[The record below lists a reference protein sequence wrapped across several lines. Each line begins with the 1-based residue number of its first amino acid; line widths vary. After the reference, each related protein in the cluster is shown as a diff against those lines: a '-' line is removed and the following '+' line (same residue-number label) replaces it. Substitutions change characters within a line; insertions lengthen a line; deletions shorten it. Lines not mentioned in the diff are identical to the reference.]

1 MEDSMDFEITIAKG
15 AAQIKTPYNADFV
28 SKIRMV
34 GGAKWDAEKRRWIVP
49 ETAVPAVR
57 EIMRDVYGRDD
68 LIEGETISVRLTFA
82 ETLERTTTSVII
94 MGHTISRAYGRDS
107 GANPGDGV
115 SFVQGECF
123 SSGSARNWSSG
134 VKGGSVVII
143 DKVPIA
149 LYEREK
155 DNLPRGV
162 TCEIV
167 KNDYQKSY
175 FELKDEKAR
184 LLARIAEIDKM
195 LAEIEAANG

>member
-1 MEDSMDFEITIAKG
+1 MDFKITIANG
-15 AAQIKTPYNADFV
+15 MAQIKTPYNANFV
-28 SKIRMV
+28 AKIKMV
-34 GGAKWDAEKRRWIVP
+34 GGAKWDAEKRRWTVP
-49 ETAVPAVR
+49 ESAVPAVR

-68 LIEGETISVRLTFA
+68 LVEGETVSARLTFA
-82 ETLERTTTSVII
+82 ETIERTTTSVII

-123 SSGSARNWSSG
+123 SGGSMRNWTSG

-167 KNDYQKSY
+167 ENDCPTSRIQLEEEKS
-175 FELKDEKAR
+175 R

-195 LAEIEAANG
+195 LEQLPTA

>member
-1 MEDSMDFEITIAKG
+1 MDFKITIANG
-15 AAQIKTPYNADFV
+15 MAQIKTPYNANFV
-28 SKIRMV
+28 AKIKMV
-34 GGAKWDAEKRRWIVP
+34 GGAKWDAEKRRWTVP
-49 ETAVPAVR
+49 ESAVPAVR

-68 LIEGETISVRLTFA
+68 LIEGETVSVRLTFA
-82 ETLERTTTSVII
+82 ETVEKTTTSVII

-115 SFVQGECF
+115 SFVLGECF
-123 SSGSARNWSSG
+123 SGGSMRNWTSG
-134 VKGGSVVII
+134 VKSGSVVII

-155 DNLPRGV
+155 DQLPRGV

-167 KNDYQKSY
+167 KNDCPTSRIQLEEEKS
-175 FELKDEKAR
+175 R

-195 LAEIEAANG
+195 LEQLPTA

>member
-1 MEDSMDFEITIAKG
+1 MDFKITIANG
-15 AAQIKTPYNADFV
+15 MAQIKTPYNANFV
-28 SKIRMV
+28 AKIKMV
-34 GGAKWDAEKRRWIVP
+34 GGAKWDAEKRRWTVP

-57 EIMRDVYGRDD
+57 EIMRNVYGRDD
-68 LIEGETISVRLTFA
+68 LIEGETVSVRLTFA

-115 SFVQGECF
+115 SFVRGECF
-123 SSGSARNWSSG
+123 SGGSMRNWSSG
-134 VKGGSVVII
+134 VKGGSVVIV
-143 DKVPIA
+143 DKVPVS

-167 KNDYQKSY
+167 ENDCPTSRIQLEEEKS
-175 FELKDEKAR
+175 R

-195 LAEIEAANG
+195 LEQLPTA

>member
-1 MEDSMDFEITIAKG
+1 MDFKITIAKG

-34 GGAKWDAEKRRWIVP
+34 GGAKWDAEKRRWTVP

-68 LIEGETISVRLTFA
+68 LIEGETVSVRLTFA
-82 ETLERTTTSVII
+82 ETVEKTTASVII
-94 MGHTISRAYGRDS
+94 MGHTVSRAYSRDS

-123 SSGSARNWSSG
+123 SGGSMRNWTSG
-134 VKGGSVVII
+134 VKSGSVVIV

-155 DNLPRGV
+155 DQLPRGV

-167 KNDYQKSY
+167 KNDCPTSRIQLEEEKS
-175 FELKDEKAR
+175 R
-184 LLARIAEIDKM
+184 LLARIADIDKM
-195 LAEIEAANG
+195 LAEMEAENG

>member
-1 MEDSMDFEITIAKG
+1 MDFKITIAKG
-15 AAQIKTPYNADFV
+15 MAQVKTPYNADFV

-34 GGAKWDAEKRRWIVP
+34 GGAKWDAEKRRWTVP
-49 ETAVPAVR
+49 ESAVPAVR

-68 LIEGETISVRLTFA
+68 LVEGETVSVRLTFA
-82 ETLERTTTSVII
+82 ETVEKTTTSVII

-115 SFVQGECF
+115 SFVLGECF
-123 SSGSARNWSSG
+123 SGGSMRNWTSG
-134 VKGGSVVII
+134 VKSGSVVII

-155 DNLPRGV
+155 DQLPRGV

-167 KNDYQKSY
+167 ENDCPTSRIQLEEEKS
-175 FELKDEKAR
+175 R

-195 LAEIEAANG
+195 LEQLPTA

>member
-1 MEDSMDFEITIAKG
+1 MDFKITIAKG
-15 AAQIKTPYNADFV
+15 AAQIKPPYNADFV

-34 GGAKWDAEKRRWIVP
+34 GGAKWDAEKRRWTVP

-68 LIEGETISVRLTFA
+68 LIEGETVSVRLTFA
-82 ETLERTTTSVII
+82 ETIERTTTSVII

-123 SSGSARNWSSG
+123 SGGSARNWTSG
-134 VKGGSVVII
+134 VKSGSVVII
-143 DKVPIA
+143 DKVPVA

-155 DNLPRGV
+155 DQLPRGV

-167 KNDYQKSY
+167 KNDYPTSRIQL
-175 FELKDEKAR
+175 EEEKAR

-195 LAEIEAANG
+195 LAEMEAENG

>member
-1 MEDSMDFEITIAKG
+1 MDFKITIAKG
-15 AAQIKTPYNADFV
+15 AAQVKTPYNADFV

-34 GGAKWDAEKRRWIVP
+34 GGAKWDAEKRRWTVP
-49 ETAVPAVR
+49 ESAVPAVR

-68 LIEGETISVRLTFA
+68 LVEGETVSVRLAFA
-82 ETLERTTTSVII
+82 ETIEKTTTSVII

-123 SSGSARNWSSG
+123 SGGSARNWTSG
-134 VKGGSVVII
+134 VKGGSVVIV
-143 DKVPIA
+143 DKVPVS

-155 DNLPRGV
+155 DQLPRGV

-167 KNDYQKSY
+167 KNDYPTSRIQLEEEKS
-175 FELKDEKAR
+175 R

-195 LAEIEAANG
+195 LAEMEAENE

>member
-1 MEDSMDFEITIAKG
+1 MDFKITIAKG
-15 AAQIKTPYNADFV
+15 FAQIKTPYNADFV

-34 GGAKWDAEKRRWIVP
+34 GGAKWDAEKRRWTVP

-68 LIEGETISVRLTFA
+68 LVEGETVSVRLTFA

-123 SSGSARNWSSG
+123 SGGSMRNWTSG
-134 VKGGSVVII
+134 VKGGSVVIV
-143 DKVPIA
+143 DKVPVS

-155 DNLPRGV
+155 DQLPRGV

-167 KNDYQKSY
+167 ENDCPTSRIQLEEEKS
-175 FELKDEKAR
+175 R

-195 LAEIEAANG
+195 LEQLPTA

>member
-1 MEDSMDFEITIAKG
+1 MDFEITIAKG
-15 AAQIKTPYNADFV
+15 FAQIKTPYNADFV

-68 LIEGETISVRLTFA
+68 LVEGETVSVRLTFA

-123 SSGSARNWSSG
+123 SGGSARNWTSG
-134 VKGGSVVII
+134 VKSGSVVIV

-175 FELKDEKAR
+175 IELKDEKTR

>member
-1 MEDSMDFEITIAKG
+1 MDFKITIANG
-15 AAQIKTPYNADFV
+15 MAQIKTPYNANFV
-28 SKIRMV
+28 AKIKMV
-34 GGAKWDAEKRRWIVP
+34 GGAKWDAEKRRWTVP
-49 ETAVPAVR
+49 ESAVPAVR

-68 LIEGETISVRLTFA
+68 LIEGETVSVRLTFA
-82 ETLERTTTSVII
+82 ETVEKTTTSVII

-115 SFVQGECF
+115 SFVLGECF
-123 SSGSARNWSSG
+123 SGGSMRNWTSG
-134 VKGGSVVII
+134 VKSGSVVII

-155 DNLPRGV
+155 DQLPRGV

-167 KNDYQKSY
+167 ENDCPTSRIQLEEEKS
-175 FELKDEKAR
+175 R

-195 LAEIEAANG
+195 LEQLPTA